1 MKKGFSINGKG
12 RKWYFFAYTLCFAVM
27 AAAIFS
33 VFLLYKKSFVWVPDG
48 LQQHF
53 NALLYYRRW
62 LLDIIHTLTAEHRLE
77 IPLWDLSIGMGSDI
91 LTTLHYYVIGDPL
104 NLLSVFVPGEQYMEG
119 FYCGLVLFRLY
130 LAGLSFSAYCRYHGQ
145 EPYCMLLGTLVYTF
159 CSWSIVAMRHPYFLN
174 PMIYL
179 PLILIGVDKIYKKE
193 KPWLYVGMLAVST
206 VSSFYFAYMICI
218 FVVGYALLRYLMIF
232 RKIELKNVLKWV
244 GKFVGYSL
252 AALASV
258 SVILLPVVMMTLS
271 TGRAGA
277 EHDFSILYPFSY
289 YRKFLSGFLIGGAG
303 YWSEL
308 GYTGLILVAAI
319 FLLSN
324 RRKYTGLRIA
334 FVFMTL
340 LLLLP
345 YGGLMLNGGG
355 YVINRFVW
363 AYSMLVSFIAVKM
376 YPQIM
381 EMQKK
386 KRVELLVAGGL
397 YMLLCLVICTKSQKR
412 YLVAALVMFAVLL
425 GLIIGTRKKTK
436 EKALYKGVL
445 LAVVMVELVYQGW
458 VKYAPWAEGY
468 VEEFADRGEAYHML
482 TDDAAGSLVKNAAK
496 DGSDTVWRYES
507 LQAEEWKNTAMQ
519 LGLYG
524 VSYYFSLAN
533 PYINEFQREM
543 YLNQTRDFCYS
554 GLDGRTLLDR
564 LAGVK
569 YFVVPEQN
577 RGLLPYGYD
586 TLINRGTL
594 GKGSR
599 YEVAAAAYES
609 DDVLPLGFASD
620 TYISREQYGKM
631 TVTEKQQ
638 ALLQGIVVEDG
649 GLPESLTLADPV
661 FTDEN
666 LPCEVTEIK
675 GARWVE
681 GGIAVEEENAR
692 VTMKFHGLPESETY
706 FIFEGLDYKGNEGLK
721 KKPQSRLHIQVTCGA
736 VSKKITF
743 LTDENNFYSGVTDFL
758 INTGYREEAPEE
770 ITVEFQETGTYY
782 FEEMRV
788 AAQPME
794 AGQAGAFVQE
804 TLEAVSIGTNEVTGE
819 ISVDKEKLLCLT
831 LPYSTGWD
839 AYVDGEETEI
849 LQADTMF
856 MAILVPEGSHEIR
869 LTYGTPYLK
878 AGGALSLIGLG
889 SIGCMAAVPVL
900 CKKVRKKKPVYLSGK
915 KEYRAIDFAKFIAA
929 FLVAAIH
936 IPPLE
941 DCSPWL
947 SHEVQQVICRMAVP
961 FFFLCTGFFLGGKL
975 CDRERTKRYLFHILK
990 MYLFWTLCYCL
1001 PMIERFWK
1009 GDRTFTE
1016 NAGEMLR
1023 RFFLIGSYIQLWYLL
1038 ATAVAAVLL
1047 YVCVSVLKWRDRTLI
1062 AAVVFLYVIG
1072 VLGNSYRHAFD
1083 GVPAVAAGIKF
1094 YQAGVLTTRNG
1105 IFFGFPFVAA
1115 GYLLWKYRGKIRQ
1128 HSYGVWTTVCL
1139 AAMFG
1144 EEYLVRKA
1152 WGEGSHDMYLLTPAA
1167 AVCLFLA
1174 LAWISLPE
1182 RTDSAAKLL
1191 RRLSTYLFL
1200 LHMLVNF
1207 WLKKTPLWQQA
1218 WVKYSPV
1225 HYGIVTGV
1233 SILLGLVFCLVQDR
1247 WKRLNRV
1254 K

>member
-1 MKKGFSINGKG
+1 MKRGFSINGKG
-12 RKWYFFAYTLCFAVM
+12 RKWYFLAYTLCFAVM

-33 VFLLYKKSFVWVPDG
+33 VFLLYRKSFVWVPDG

-62 LLDIIHTLTAEHRLE
+62 LLDILHTLLAEHRLE

-119 FYCGLVLFRLY
+119 FYCGLVILRLY

-145 EPYCMLLGTLVYTF
+145 EPYCMLLGTMVYTF

-179 PLILIGVDKIYKKE
+179 PLILIGADKIYKKE
-193 KPWLYVGMLAVST
+193 KPWLYIGMLAVAT
-206 VSSFYFAYMICI
+206 ISSFYFAYMICI
-218 FVVGYALLRYLMIF
+218 FVAGYALLRYLMIF
-232 RKIELKNVLKWV
+232 RKIELKTVLWWI
-244 GKFVGYSL
+244 GKFLGYSM

-258 SVILLPVVMMTLS
+258 SVILLPVVAMTLS
-271 TGRAGA
+271 TGRAEA
-277 EHDFSILYPFSY
+277 QHDFSLLYPLSY
-289 YRKFLSGFLIGGAG
+289 YRKFFSGFLMGGAG

-324 RRKYTGLRIA
+324 RKKFTGLRIA
-334 FVFMTL
+334 FVLMTL

-345 YGGLMLNGGG
+345 YGGLVLNGGG

-363 AYSMLVSFIAVKM
+363 AYSMLVSFIAVRM

-386 KRVELLVAGGL
+386 KRVELLAAGLL
-397 YMLLCLVICTKSQKR
+397 YMVLCLVICTKSQKQ
-412 YLVAALVMFAVLL
+412 YLFAALAMFAVLL
-425 GLIIGTRKKTK
+425 ALIIGTRKKTK
-436 EKALYKGVL
+436 EKAVYKGVL
-445 LAVVMVELVYQGW
+445 LAVVMAELVYQGW

-482 TDDAAGSLVKNAAK
+482 TEDAAGSLVKNASSY
-496 DGSDTVWRYES
+496 DDTDTVWRYES

-569 YFVVPEQN
+569 YFAVPEEKKE
-577 RGLLPYGYD
+577 LLPYGYD

-594 GKGSR
+594 GKGSQ

-620 TYISREQYGKM
+620 LYISREQYEKM

-638 ALLQGIVVEDG
+638 ALLQGIVTEDD
-649 GLPESLTLADPV
+649 GLPESLTPAEPV

-666 LPCEVTEIK
+666 LPCEITEIK

-681 GGIAVEEENAR
+681 GGIEVEEENAE
-692 VTMKFHGLPESETY
+692 VTLRFTGLPESETY
-706 FIFEGLDYKGNEGLK
+706 FIFEGLDYEGNEGLK
-721 KKPQSRLHIQVTCGA
+721 KKPQSRLHIQVTCGN

-788 AAQPME
+788 AVQPME
-794 AGQAGAFVQE
+794 SERTGAFVQE
-804 TLEAVSIGTNEVTGE
+804 TLEDVSIGTNEVTGR

-831 LPYSTGWD
+831 IPYSAGWR
-839 AYVDGEETEI
+839 AYVDGAETEI

-856 MAILVPEGSHEIR
+856 LAIPVPEGSHEIR
-869 LTYGTPYLK
+869 LTYCTPYLK
-878 AGGALSLIGLG
+878 AGGVLSLTGLV
-889 SIGCMAAVPVL
+889 SILCMAAVPA
-900 CKKVRKKKPVYLSGK
+900 VRRRGRSG
-915 KEYRAIDFAKFIAA
+915 
-929 FLVAAIH
+929 
-936 IPPLE
+936 
-941 DCSPWL
+941 
-947 SHEVQQVICRMAVP
+947 
-961 FFFLCTGFFLGGKL
+961 
-975 CDRERTKRYLFHILK
+975 
-990 MYLFWTLCYCL
+990 
-1001 PMIERFWK
+1001 
-1009 GDRTFTE
+1009 
-1016 NAGEMLR
+1016 
-1023 RFFLIGSYIQLWYLL
+1023 
-1038 ATAVAAVLL
+1038 
-1047 YVCVSVLKWRDRTLI
+1047 
-1062 AAVVFLYVIG
+1062 
-1072 VLGNSYRHAFD
+1072 
-1083 GVPAVAAGIKF
+1083 
-1094 YQAGVLTTRNG
+1094 
-1105 IFFGFPFVAA
+1105 
-1115 GYLLWKYRGKIRQ
+1115 
-1128 HSYGVWTTVCL
+1128 
-1139 AAMFG
+1139 
-1144 EEYLVRKA
+1144 
-1152 WGEGSHDMYLLTPAA
+1152 
-1167 AVCLFLA
+1167 
-1174 LAWISLPE
+1174 
-1182 RTDSAAKLL
+1182 
-1191 RRLSTYLFL
+1191 
-1200 LHMLVNF
+1200 
-1207 WLKKTPLWQQA
+1207 
-1218 WVKYSPV
+1218 
-1225 HYGIVTGV
+1225 
-1233 SILLGLVFCLVQDR
+1233 
-1247 WKRLNRV
+1247 
-1254 K
+1254 

>member
-1 MKKGFSINGKG
+1 MKRDFSINGKG
-12 RKWYFFAYTLCFAVM
+12 RKWYFLAYTLCFAVM

-62 LLDIIHTLTAEHRLE
+62 LLDIIHTLAAEHRLE
-77 IPLWDLSIGMGSDI
+77 LPLWDMSIGMGSDI

-119 FYCGLVLFRLY
+119 FYCGLVLLRMY
-130 LAGLSFSAYCRYHGQ
+130 LAGLSFSAYCKYHGQ
-145 EPYCMLLGTLVYTF
+145 KPYSMLLGAMVYTF
-159 CSWSIVAMRHPYFLN
+159 CFWAIVAMRHPYFLN

-193 KPWLYVGMLAVST
+193 KPWLYIGMLALAT

-232 RKIELKNVLKWV
+232 RKIEIKTVLLWV
-244 GKFVGYSL
+244 GKFLGYSL

-258 SVILLPVVMMTLS
+258 SVILLPVVAMTLS

-277 EHDFSILYPFSY
+277 ERDFSLLYPFSY
-289 YRKFLSGFLIGGAG
+289 YRKFLSGFLMGGAG

-308 GYTGLILVAAI
+308 GYTGLILIAAI

-324 RRKYTGLRIA
+324 RKKYTGLRIA

-345 YGGLMLNGGG
+345 YGGLVLNGGG

-386 KRVELLVAGGL
+386 KRVELFGAGLL
-397 YMLLCLVICTKSQKR
+397 YVILCLVVCTKSQKR
-412 YLVAALVMFAVLL
+412 YLAAALVMFAVLL

-436 EKALYKGVL
+436 ETALYKGVL
-445 LAVVMVELVYQGW
+445 LTVVMAELVYQGW

-482 TDDAAGSLVKNAAK
+482 TDYAAGSLVKNAAESH
-496 DGSDTVWRYES
+496 SDSAAERLPDSAVGKETAGEIYRYES

-569 YFVVPEQN
+569 YFVVPEEKK
-577 RGLLPYGYD
+577 GLLPYGYD
-586 TLINRGTL
+586 TLVNRGTL
-594 GKGSR
+594 GEGSR

-620 TYISREQYGKM
+620 RYISREQYEKM

-638 ALLQGIVVEDG
+638 ALMQGIVVEDG
-649 GLPESLTLADPV
+649 SLPESLTRTIPV

-666 LPCEVTEIK
+666 LSYEITGIE
-675 GARWVE
+675 GARWVD
-681 GGIAVEEENAR
+681 GGIEVEEENAE
-692 VTMKFHGLPESETY
+692 VTLQFHGLPESETY
-706 FIFEGLDYKGNEGLK
+706 FIFEGLDYDGNEGLK
-721 KKPQSRLHIQVTCGA
+721 KKPQSRLHIQVTCGD

-758 INTGYREEAPEE
+758 INMGYRDEAPQE

-788 AAQPME
+788 AAQPMTE
-794 AGQAGAFVQE
+794 PENSEASEKRGEAAENREEASEERDSEAAENREEASEKRDGGAGQMGTFVQE
-804 TLEAVSIGTNEVTGE
+804 TLENVKLGTNEVTGD
-819 ISVDKEKLLCLT
+819 ISVDREKLLCLT
-831 LPYSTGWD
+831 LPYSTGWH
-839 AYVDGEETEI
+839 AYVDGTKTEI

-869 LTYGTPYLK
+869 MVYCTPYLK
-878 AGGALSLIGLG
+878 AGGVISLIGLG
-889 SIGCMAAVPVL
+889 SIGCMAVVPITY
-900 CKKVRKKKPVYLSGK
+900 K
-915 KEYRAIDFAKFIAA
+915 
-929 FLVAAIH
+929 
-936 IPPLE
+936 
-941 DCSPWL
+941 
-947 SHEVQQVICRMAVP
+947 
-961 FFFLCTGFFLGGKL
+961 
-975 CDRERTKRYLFHILK
+975 
-990 MYLFWTLCYCL
+990 
-1001 PMIERFWK
+1001 
-1009 GDRTFTE
+1009 
-1016 NAGEMLR
+1016 
-1023 RFFLIGSYIQLWYLL
+1023 
-1038 ATAVAAVLL
+1038 
-1047 YVCVSVLKWRDRTLI
+1047 
-1062 AAVVFLYVIG
+1062 
-1072 VLGNSYRHAFD
+1072 
-1083 GVPAVAAGIKF
+1083 
-1094 YQAGVLTTRNG
+1094 
-1105 IFFGFPFVAA
+1105 
-1115 GYLLWKYRGKIRQ
+1115 KIRKNR
-1128 HSYGVWTTVCL
+1128 S
-1139 AAMFG
+1139 G
-1144 EEYLVRKA
+1144 EKRGSRK
-1152 WGEGSHDMYLLTPAA
+1152 
-1167 AVCLFLA
+1167 
-1174 LAWISLPE
+1174 
-1182 RTDSAAKLL
+1182 
-1191 RRLSTYLFL
+1191 
-1200 LHMLVNF
+1200 N
-1207 WLKKTPLWQQA
+1207 KKRQ
-1218 WVKYSPV
+1218 
-1225 HYGIVTGV
+1225 
-1233 SILLGLVFCLVQDR
+1233 
-1247 WKRLNRV
+1247 
-1254 K
+1254 

>member
-1 MKKGFSINGKG
+1 MKRGFSINGKG
-12 RKWYFFAYTLCFAVM
+12 RKWYFWAYTLCFAVM

-33 VFLLYKKSFVWVPDG
+33 VFLLYRKSFVWVPDG

-62 LLDIIHTLTAEHRLE
+62 LLDILHTLLAEHRLE

-119 FYCGLVLFRLY
+119 FYCGLVILRLY

-145 EPYCMLLGTLVYTF
+145 EPYCMLLGTMVYTF

-179 PLILIGVDKIYKKE
+179 PLILIGADKIYKKE
-193 KPWLYVGMLAVST
+193 KPWLYIGMLAVAT
-206 VSSFYFAYMICI
+206 ISSFYFAYMICI
-218 FVVGYALLRYLMIF
+218 FVAGYALLRYLMIF
-232 RKIELKNVLKWV
+232 RKIELKTVMRWI
-244 GKFVGYSL
+244 GKFLGYSL

-258 SVILLPVVMMTLS
+258 SVILLPVVAMTLS
-271 TGRAGA
+271 TGRAEA
-277 EHDFSILYPFSY
+277 QHDFSLLYPLSY
-289 YRKFLSGFLIGGAG
+289 YRKFFSGFLMGGAG

-324 RRKYTGLRIA
+324 RKKFTGLRIA
-334 FVFMTL
+334 FVLMTL

-345 YGGLMLNGGG
+345 YGGLVLNGGG

-363 AYSMLVSFIAVKM
+363 AYSMLVSFIAVRM

-386 KRVELLVAGGL
+386 KRVELLAAGLL
-397 YMLLCLVICTKSQKR
+397 YMVLCLVICTKSQKQ
-412 YLVAALVMFAVLL
+412 YLLAALAMFAVLL
-425 GLIIGTRKKTK
+425 ALIIGTRKKTK
-436 EKALYKGVL
+436 EKAIYKGVL
-445 LAVVMVELVYQGW
+445 LAVVMAELIYQGW

-482 TDDAAGSLVKNAAK
+482 TEDAAGSLVKNAASY
-496 DGSDTVWRYES
+496 DDTDTVWRYES

-569 YFVVPEQN
+569 YFAVPEEN
-577 RGLLPYGYD
+577 KELLPYGYD

-594 GKGSR
+594 GKGSQ

-620 TYISREQYGKM
+620 LYISREQYEKM

-638 ALLQGIVVEDG
+638 ALLQGIVIEDD
-649 GLPESLTLADPV
+649 GLPESLTPAEPV

-666 LPCEVTEIK
+666 LPCEITEIK

-681 GGIAVEEENAR
+681 GGIEVEEENAE
-692 VTMKFHGLPESETY
+692 VTLRFTGLPESETY

-721 KKPQSRLHIQVTCGA
+721 KKPQSRLHIRVTCGN

-758 INTGYREEAPEE
+758 INMGYREKAPEE

-794 AGQAGAFVQE
+794 SDRTGAFVQE
-804 TLEAVSIGTNEVTGE
+804 TLEEVSIGANEVTGK

-831 LPYSTGWD
+831 IPYSAGWR
-839 AYVDGEETEI
+839 AYVDGAEVEI

-856 MAILVPEGSHEIR
+856 LAIPVPEGSHEIR
-869 LTYGTPYLK
+869 LTYCTPYLK
-878 AGGALSLIGLG
+878 AGGVLSLTGLV
-889 SIGCMAAVPVL
+889 SIICMAAVPA
-900 CKKVRKKKPVYLSGK
+900 VRRRGRSG
-915 KEYRAIDFAKFIAA
+915 
-929 FLVAAIH
+929 
-936 IPPLE
+936 
-941 DCSPWL
+941 
-947 SHEVQQVICRMAVP
+947 
-961 FFFLCTGFFLGGKL
+961 
-975 CDRERTKRYLFHILK
+975 
-990 MYLFWTLCYCL
+990 
-1001 PMIERFWK
+1001 
-1009 GDRTFTE
+1009 
-1016 NAGEMLR
+1016 
-1023 RFFLIGSYIQLWYLL
+1023 
-1038 ATAVAAVLL
+1038 
-1047 YVCVSVLKWRDRTLI
+1047 
-1062 AAVVFLYVIG
+1062 
-1072 VLGNSYRHAFD
+1072 
-1083 GVPAVAAGIKF
+1083 
-1094 YQAGVLTTRNG
+1094 
-1105 IFFGFPFVAA
+1105 
-1115 GYLLWKYRGKIRQ
+1115 
-1128 HSYGVWTTVCL
+1128 
-1139 AAMFG
+1139 
-1144 EEYLVRKA
+1144 
-1152 WGEGSHDMYLLTPAA
+1152 
-1167 AVCLFLA
+1167 
-1174 LAWISLPE
+1174 
-1182 RTDSAAKLL
+1182 
-1191 RRLSTYLFL
+1191 
-1200 LHMLVNF
+1200 
-1207 WLKKTPLWQQA
+1207 
-1218 WVKYSPV
+1218 
-1225 HYGIVTGV
+1225 
-1233 SILLGLVFCLVQDR
+1233 
-1247 WKRLNRV
+1247 
-1254 K
+1254 